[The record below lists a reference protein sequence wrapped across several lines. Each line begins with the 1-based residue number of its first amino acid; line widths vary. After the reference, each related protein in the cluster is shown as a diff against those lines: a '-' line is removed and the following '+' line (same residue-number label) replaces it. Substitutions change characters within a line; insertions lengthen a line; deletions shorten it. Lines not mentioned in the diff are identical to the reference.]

1 MGDRKFYT
9 AHAYHDDKHQ
19 DKAAK
24 DSNDDESLDI
34 HTTFTLLPVLLKQA
48 GQDSGAKRQSIRCDG
63 RLSPDVR
70 LLLRAE
76 VRRHLAHDRY
86 PLGVGTAKRA
96 DGPVTGEDQS
106 L

>member
-9 AHAYHDDKHQ
+9 AHAYRDDKHQ

-24 DSNDDESLDI
+24 DGDDDESRDI
-34 HTTFTLLPVLLKQA
+34 HPAFYTPSRSSQTGWTDLC
-48 GQDSGAKRQSIRCDG
+48 AKRQSVGCDG
-63 RLSPDVR
+63 RLSPDIC

-76 VRRHLAHDRY
+76 VRRHLAHDLY
-86 PLGVGTAKRA
+86 PFSVGTAERT
-96 DGPVTGEDQS
+96 DGPVAGKDEP